1 MDESREIRTDQ
12 GSPLLSIVMPV
23 FREGAQL
30 AAFLSEV
37 RDAAK
42 QCNLAYELLVVDD
55 GSPDD
60 TWRVIAA
67 EVTSGRPLRAL
78 RLSRNF
84 GKESA
89 LCAGLEHAQG
99 DAVIVMDAD
108 GQHPPSLIPN
118 MVHLWRSSGADII
131 EAVKRSRGRESLSSK
146 VGAEL
151 FYFILNKLSGF
162 HFEGASDFKL
172 MNRKAVDAWLK
183 MHERNVFFRGMTV
196 WMGFTT
202 VQIPFEVV
210 PRSAG
215 QSTWSVLKRL
225 KLALVGITSFSS
237 FPLHLVTLAGV
248 LFLGTSVLLGL
259 QTLYLKLVGRAVSGF
274 ATVILLQLIVG
285 SLLMISLGIIGEYL
299 ARIYEEVKGRP
310 RYLIRELIEPNQ
322 VDSGRETRTEP
333 ALERRHSS

>member
-1 MDESREIRTDQ
+1 MEKSQTPNTETKQ
-12 GSPLLSIVMPV
+12 SFLSVVMPV
-23 FREGAQL
+23 FREGVQL
-30 AAFLSEV
+30 SAFLASV
-37 RDAAK
+37 RDSLS
-42 QCNLAYELLVVDD
+42 QCNLPYELVLVDD
-55 GSPDD
+55 GSPDE
-60 TWRVIAA
+60 TWRVIVGEAK
-67 EVTSGRPLRAL
+67 TSQAIRAL

-89 LCAGLEHAQG
+89 LCAGLEHARG
-99 DAVIVMDAD
+99 DAEIVMDAD

-118 MVHLWRSSGADII
+118 MVRMWQTSGADIV
-131 EAVKRSRGRESLSSK
+131 EAVKRKRGRESLSSRF
-146 VGAEL
+146 GALL

-162 HFEGASDFKL
+162 HFKGASDFKL
-172 MNRKAVDAWLK
+172 MNRKAVDAWLR

-215 QSTWSVLKRL
+215 QTTWSVLKRL
-225 KLALVGITSFSS
+225 KLALIGITAFSS

-248 LFLGTSVLLGL
+248 IFLALSVLLGL
-259 QTLYLKLVGRAVSGF
+259 ETLYLKLAGQAVSGF
-274 ATVILLQLIVG
+274 ATVILLELIIG

-310 RYLIRELIEPNQ
+310 RYLVKESIEPKQ
-322 VDSGRETRTEP
+322 
-333 ALERRHSS
+333 

>member
-1 MDESREIRTDQ
+1 MNQPFVSVVI
-12 GSPLLSIVMPV
+12 PV

-30 AAFLSEV
+30 SSFLATV
-37 RDAAK
+37 RSSLS
-42 QCNLAYELLVVDD
+42 QCNLSYELVLVDD

-60 TWRVIAA
+60 TWRIITA
-67 EVTSGRPLRAL
+67 EAESSQAICAL

-89 LCAGLEHAQG
+89 LCAGLEHARG

-108 GQHPPSLIPN
+108 GQHPPSLIPEL
-118 MVHLWRSSGADII
+118 VRTWQGSGADIV
-131 EAVKRSRGRESLSSK
+131 EAVKRRRGRESLSSK
-146 VGAEL
+146 IGAQL

-162 HFEGASDFKL
+162 HFKGASDFKL
-172 MNRKAVDAWLK
+172 LNRKAVDGWLK

-196 WMGFTT
+196 WMGFNT

-225 KLALVGITSFSS
+225 KLALIGITAFSS
-237 FPLHLVTLAGV
+237 FPLHLVTLAG
-248 LFLGTSVLLGL
+248 LIFLGLSVLLGIE
-259 QTLYLKLVGRAVSGF
+259 TLYLKLIGRAVSGF
-274 ATVILLQLIVG
+274 ATVILLELIIG
-285 SLLMISLGIIGEYL
+285 SFLMISLGIIGEYL

-310 RYLIRELIEPNQ
+310 RYI
-322 VDSGRETRTEP
+322 VTETIGPDTNSTRG
-333 ALERRHSS
+333 

>member
-1 MDESREIRTDQ
+1 MEEFRTHSTEALQ
-12 GSPLLSIVMPV
+12 LVSLVIPV
-23 FREGAQL
+23 VGEGAQL
-30 AAFLSEV
+30 PAFLAAV
-37 RDAAK
+37 RTSLDR
-42 QCNLAYELLVVDD
+42 CNLSYELLLVDD

-60 TWRVIAA
+60 TWQTITVEAKSCHA
-67 EVTSGRPLRAL
+67 LRGL

-89 LCAGLEHAQG
+89 LCAGLEHARG

-108 GQHPPSLIPN
+108 GQHPPSLIPD
-118 MVHLWRSSGADII
+118 MVRMWQSSGADIV
-131 EAVKRSRGRESLSSK
+131 EAVKRRRGRESLSSK
-146 VGAEL
+146 IGAQL

-162 HFEGASDFKL
+162 HFKGASDFKL
-172 MNRKAVDAWLK
+172 LNRKAVDGWLK
-183 MHERNVFFRGMTV
+183 LHERNVFFRGMTV

-225 KLALVGITSFSS
+225 KLALVGITAFSS

-248 LFLGTSVLLGL
+248 VFLGISVLLGL
-259 QTLYLKLVGRAVSGF
+259 QTLYLKVVGRAVSGF

-310 RYLIRELIEPNQ
+310 RYLVRESIESNQ
-322 VDSGRETRTEP
+322 VSSAKETSDRMLG
-333 ALERRHSS
+333 LERHD

>member
-1 MDESREIRTDQ
+1 
-12 GSPLLSIVMPV
+12 MPV
-23 FREGAQL
+23 FREGIQL
-30 AAFLSEV
+30 ARFVSEV
-37 RDAAK
+37 RSAAE

-67 EVTSGRPLRAL
+67 EVTSGGPLRAL

-89 LCAGLEHAQG
+89 LCAGLEHARG

-108 GQHPPSLIPN
+108 GQHPPSLIPE
-118 MVHLWRSSGADII
+118 MVRLWEGSGADIV
-131 EAVKRSRGRESLSSK
+131 EAVKRRRGRESLSSK
-146 VGAEL
+146 LGAQL

-162 HFEGASDFKL
+162 HFKGASDFKL
-172 MNRKAVDAWLK
+172 MNRKAVDAWLQ

-202 VQIPFEVV
+202 VEIPFEVKQ
-210 PRSAG
+210 RSAG
-215 QSTWSVLKRL
+215 QSAWSVFKRL
-225 KLALVGITSFSS
+225 KLALIGITAFSS
-237 FPLHLVTLAGV
+237 FPLHLVTFSGV
-248 LFLGTSVLLGL
+248 IFLGISILLGL
-259 QTLYLKLVGRAVSGF
+259 QTLYLKLAGRAVSGF

-310 RYLIRELIEPNQ
+310 RYLIKESIEPNPAA
-322 VDSGRETRTEP
+322 STGETPRES
-333 ALERRHSS
+333 ALEGHHYP

>member
-1 MDESREIRTDQ
+1 MHSMEGRQ
-12 GSPLLSIVMPV
+12 PLLSVVMPV

-30 AAFLSEV
+30 PGFLMAV
-37 RDAAK
+37 RSSLE
-42 QCNLAYELLVVDD
+42 QCNLPYELVLVDD
-55 GSPDD
+55 GSPDP
-60 TWRVIAA
+60 TWQVITA
-67 EVTSGRPLRAL
+67 EARSCQVLRAL

-89 LCAGLEHAQG
+89 LCAGLEHARG

-108 GQHPPSLIPN
+108 GQHPPSLIPD
-118 MVHLWRSSGADII
+118 MVQQWQNSGADIV
-131 EAVKRSRGRESLSSK
+131 EAVKRGRGRESLSSK
-146 VGAEL
+146 LGAQL
-151 FYFILNKLSGF
+151 LYFILNKLSGF
-162 HFEGASDFKL
+162 HFKGASDFKL

-202 VQIPFEVV
+202 VQVPFEVV

-225 KLALVGITSFSS
+225 KLALIGITAFSS
-237 FPLHLVTLAGV
+237 FPLHLVTFAGV
-248 LFLGTSVLLGL
+248 IFFVISVLLAL
-259 QTLYLKLVGRAVSGF
+259 ETLYLKLAGRAVSGF
-274 ATVILLQLIVG
+274 ATVILLELIIG

-310 RYLIRELIEPNQ
+310 RYLVEESIEPG
-322 VDSGRETRTEP
+322 DGDMSRT
-333 ALERRHSS
+333 